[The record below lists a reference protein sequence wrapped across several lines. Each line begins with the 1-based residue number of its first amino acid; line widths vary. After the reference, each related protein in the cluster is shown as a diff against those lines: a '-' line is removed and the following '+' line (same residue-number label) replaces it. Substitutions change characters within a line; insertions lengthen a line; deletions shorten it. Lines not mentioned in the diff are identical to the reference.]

1 MKRIVMLALTLPV
14 FLVGC
19 GAPAEDTATFDGQ
32 VDLEYTEPTNGT
44 ETEGPVTEYHNPY
57 GTNLTVWTI
66 TEQGQTCLVASVGSD
81 SVTMECLP

>member
-1 MKRIVMLALTLPV
+1 MKRIVLASLVLPV

-19 GAPAEDTATFDGQ
+19 GGGAVEESTYDGQ

-66 TEQGQTCLVASVGSD
+66 TEQGQTCIVASVGSD